1 MAIKRANKFTGLAM
15 ASVALAIP
23 LTTAAAPLAQAGATG
38 CNHFVQTDGNGYG
51 YCSGGTGEFRISI
64 GCKGWINF
72 GIGFT
77 QYGDWRRAG
86 GGQAS
91 IARCP
96 IGSWNWG
103 GYTTIYFRQ

>member
-1 MAIKRANKFTGLAM
+1 MNTKRLGRFAGLA
-15 ASVALAIP
+15 VATVATAIP
-23 LTTAAAPLAQAGATG
+23 MTMMTTPTAQAVPTG

-51 YCSGGTGEFRISI
+51 YCSGGTGEFRIST

-77 QYGDWRRAG
+77 TYGSWERAG
-86 GGQAS
+86 RNIAS

-96 IGSWNWG
+96 VGSWNWG
-103 GYTTIYFRQ
+103 GYTTIYFR